1 MKRSPSFVG
10 DNSAAL
16 CLTSVKAWVSRL
28 IVGYGGEEFLMDVVK
43 WELMMGVDFASLK
56 VKKSLFRDLSGFQGP
71 STAFQLELIE
81 GMMRMQHMVEVLEER
96 HVA

>member
-1 MKRSPSFVG
+1 MKRSLSFVV
-10 DNSAAL
+10 DDSAAL

-56 VKKSLFRDLSGFQGP
+56 VKKSLFRDLSGFQAP
-71 STAFQLELIE
+71 SAAFQLELME
-81 GMMRMQHMVEVLEER
+81 GRCECSIYGGST
-96 HVA
+96 